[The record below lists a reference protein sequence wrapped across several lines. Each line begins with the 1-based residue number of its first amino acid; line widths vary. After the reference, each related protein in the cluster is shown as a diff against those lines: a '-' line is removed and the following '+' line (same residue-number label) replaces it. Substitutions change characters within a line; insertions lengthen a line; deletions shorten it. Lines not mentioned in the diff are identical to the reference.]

1 VNGLQRRLG
10 RVAAVERARRTAADP
25 VLPFLLV
32 SPGQWPPEEAAA
44 SWAAEAAGDQAAM
57 DDLVERHTGERPAPP
72 GAGQLVVL
80 LREVPGG
87 PR

>member
-1 VNGLQRRLG
+1 VVSRLERRVTEIQRRQS
-10 RVAAVERARRTAADP
+10 VSHNP
-25 VLPFLLV
+25 IPPMLLV
-32 SPGQWPPEEAAA
+32 SPGQWPPEDEEA
-44 SWAAEAAGDQAAM
+44 SWAAEAVGDQAVM

-72 GAGQLVVL
+72 GSQQVVVV

>member
-1 VNGLQRRLG
+1 VSRLERRVAQIQRRQSVN
-10 RVAAVERARRTAADP
+10 RNP
-25 VLPFLLV
+25 VPPMLLV
-32 SPGQWPPEEAAA
+32 SPGEWPPEDEEA
-44 SWAAEAAGDQAAM
+44 SWAAEAVGDQAVM
-57 DDLVERHTGERPAPP
+57 DDLVERQMGQRPAPP

>member
-1 VNGLQRRLG
+1 VNGLKRRLG
-10 RVAAVERARRTAADP
+10 RVAALERARRAAAEP
-25 VLPFLLV
+25 VPRMLLV
-32 SPGQWPPEEAAA
+32 SPGQWPAEDAAA
-44 SWAAEAAGDQAAM
+44 YWAAEAVGNHEVM